1 MIPAGYVTMGIMT
14 NKTRIAT
21 CLWFNKNAEEA
32 ANFYAATFPDSHVTA
47 VNKSPTDYPSGK
59 AGDVLTVEFTVLGQ
73 PFVGL
78 NGGPIFTFTEAV
90 SFQVFTDTQEET
102 DRLWNAIVS
111 NGGQESMCSWCKDK
125 FGLSWQIVPRALTA
139 ALADP
144 DKAAAK
150 RAMDAMMTM
159 KKIDIAKIEAARR
172 G

>member
-102 DRLWNAIVS
+102 DRLWNAIVT